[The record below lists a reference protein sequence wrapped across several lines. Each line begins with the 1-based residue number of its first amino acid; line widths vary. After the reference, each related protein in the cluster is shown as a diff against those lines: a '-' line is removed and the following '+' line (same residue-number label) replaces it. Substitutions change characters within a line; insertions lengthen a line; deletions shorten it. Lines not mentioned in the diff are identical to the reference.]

1 MAFTDFTMGPVDP
14 YAGETEEER
23 RRRLAEE
30 ALNTPVKQTIVTNP
44 DGSQEMTIK
53 GTPEALSSAN
63 PNTPTVTQPV
73 APDESAAE
81 TQRLAAQAQA
91 AAQQQAQAQAQQQA
105 QTRAVPAVPDIG
117 TPPTPGPGV
126 QVASINPS
134 AGFDRMLQVESGNRD
149 YTASGAPVT
158 SPKGAMFAAQVMPAT
173 AAAPGF
179 GVKPAAA
186 QTPEEY
192 NRVGREYYD
201 AMLKKYGGNQDLARA
216 AYNAGPGRVDQAIAQ
231 ARAQGV
237 DPMTLLPRETQ
248 NYVQKTAAPVAPT
261 MPQPGP
267 PVQVA
272 STAPGLPA
280 TQPAAAPAAA
290 PTFES
295 RFTDAATDPMKL
307 LQLADDKAISKEQQ
321 LIARR
326 QASELLNR
334 QVGETRG
341 REQLATMSETDIA
354 RMLKSKSEEG
364 SWAKMILLG
373 FISPELAGREAAKL
387 GLKDQWSTGLDAD
400 GKPVLLKTRD
410 GVPIEGVSGETGKSL
425 SPKELIAASAQAV
438 AIKGANATSQVYRDP
453 LTQETLTKVD
463 TPQGPIYYNKS
474 RQRVVP
480 KGEPV
485 PLTAGSDISTQLQLS
500 QMRRQQQFVGQTA
513 AARLQSYKEV
523 NNERALA
530 NLPPLTPE
538 QMGINANG
546 ELIGQAQPQVPGL
559 ATPAPAAAPA
569 GSVAGPAVP
578 GTAATGQAPIPA
590 APAPAAAPA
599 ATPVQTSPA
608 LQQRVAAAQ
617 QNMPAPAG
625 QTPAQ
630 MQAARLAA
638 AAGQK
643 TEATKTAEVLV
654 ADREALPKI
663 ESSAENT
670 LATLK
675 DVLTHPGFTD
685 VIGVPNVIT
694 GIWSPPGTDA
704 RNFKSKYEQLK
715 GQQFLEAFNSLR
727 GGGSI
732 TEVEGLKAEQAIA
745 ALRDPGISESEFKR
759 NAKILEDTIKR
770 GVNKAREKVGQPPK
784 YQLDKEAEPA
794 KKANTPAVGTTSVVG
809 GVTYVWDG
817 KGWKKK

>member
-23 RRRLAEE
+23 KRRLAEE

-105 QTRAVPAVPDIG
+105 QTRAIPAVPAVPNIG
-117 TPPTPGPGV
+117 QPPTPGPGV
-126 QVASINPS
+126 QVASVNPS

-173 AAAPGF
+173 AAAPGY

-201 AMLKKYGGNQDLARA
+201 AMLKKYGGNEDLARA

-231 ARAQGV
+231 GRAQGV
-237 DPMTLLPRETQ
+237 DPMTLLPKETQ
-248 NYVQKTAAPVAPT
+248 GYVQKTAAPVAPA

-267 PVQVA
+267 GVQVA

-280 TQPAAAPAAA
+280 TQPAAAP
-290 PTFES
+290 TFES
-295 RFTDAATDPMKL
+295 RFTEASTDPMKL

-321 LIARR
+321 LLARR

-341 REQLATMSETDIA
+341 KEELAKMSETDIA

-364 SWAKMILLG
+364 SWAKMLLLG

-387 GLKDQWSTGLDAD
+387 GLKDEWKSSIVNGE
-400 GKPVLLKTRD
+400 PVLFKTRD
-410 GVPIEGVSGETGKSL
+410 GVPVEGYNGTTGSKLGS
-425 SPKELIAASAQAV
+425 KELISAASQMTAL
-438 AIKGANATSQVYRDP
+438 KGANVGGQVYRDP
-453 LTQETLTKVD
+453 ATGQTLTKVD
-463 TPQGPIYYNKS
+463 TQQGPMYYDKAGA
-474 RQRVVP
+474 RVVP
-480 KGEPV
+480 KGEPI

-513 AARLQSYKEV
+513 AARIQAFKEV

-530 NLPPLTPE
+530 NMPPLTPE

-559 ATPAPAAAPA
+559 VTPPAAAPA
-569 GSVAGPAVP
+569 GTVAGPAVP
-578 GTAATGQAPIPA
+578 GTAATGQAPIPTAPAQA
-590 APAPAAAPA
+590 APSAAPQ
-599 ATPVQTSPA
+599 VQTSPA

-630 MQAARLAA
+630 MQAARLAS

-643 TEATKTAEVLV
+643 TEATKTAENLV

-663 ESSAENT
+663 ESSAERT
-670 LATLK
+670 LATLN
-675 DVLTHPGFTD
+675 DVLTHPGFSD
-685 VIGVPNVIT
+685 VIGVPNVVT

-704 RNFKSKYEQLK
+704 RDFKSKYKQLQ

-732 TEVEGLKAEQAIA
+732 TEIEGAKAEQAIA
-745 ALRDPGISESEFKR
+745 ALQDPGISEAEFKR
-759 NAKILEDTIKR
+759 NARILEETIKS
-770 GVNKAREKVGQPPK
+770 GVNRAREKVGQPPK
-784 YQLDKEAEPA
+784 YEISKEEAPA

-809 GVTYVWDG
+809 GVTYVYDG